1 MRPYRDPATFI
12 ARNMPLVAASPGVR
26 IHMANPSSGLNRLL
40 GDAAPAPYWA
50 FAWAGGLALT
60 RYMADHPSCVA
71 GLRVLDFGAGSGL
84 VGIAAAK
91 AGAYAVTAAET
102 DPVGVVAIGLNAAA
116 NAVRIDVVA
125 DDITRGPV
133 PKVDVVLAGDVFYD
147 AALAGAVSGF
157 FDRCVAQGVRVLV
170 GDPGRAHLPL
180 VRLRELARYP
190 VADFGEGAGAAGSS
204 ARVLAFA

>member
-1 MRPYRDPATFI
+1 MRPRRDPATFI
-12 ARNMPLVAASPGVR
+12 ARNMPLVAVAPGIR

-40 GDAAPAPYWA
+40 GDDAPAPYWA
-50 FAWAGGLALT
+50 FAWAGGLALL
-60 RYMADHPSCVA
+60 RYIADHSASVG

-91 AGAYAVTAAET
+91 AGAHVTAAET
-102 DPVGVVAIGLNAAA
+102 DPIGAVAIGLNAAA
-116 NAVRIDVVA
+116 NGVRIDVVA
-125 DDITRGPV
+125 HDITRGPV
-133 PKVDVVLAGDVFYD
+133 PEVDVILAGDVFYD
-147 AALAGAVSGF
+147 AALAVAVAGF

-180 VRLRELARYP
+180 ARLRELARYTI
-190 VADFGEGAGAAGSS
+190 ADFGDSAGDSGSS